1 MIKPTRNTGVH
12 MTTTLTPF
20 EQSHNRAATL
30 GVRLVESLAVNR
42 LVAQAHAYEHDMAK
56 IGNGCPPL
64 SETLIINTMWNQV
77 GMFAEF
83 EA

>member
-1 MIKPTRNTGVH
+1 
-12 MTTTLTPF
+12 MTATLTPF

-30 GVRLVESLAVNR
+30 GVRLVESFAINNLITQ
-42 LVAQAHAYEHDMAK
+42 AQSYESRMSE

-64 SETLIINTMWNQV
+64 SETLHISLMWSQV
-77 GMFAEF
+77 GMFAEV

>member
-1 MIKPTRNTGVH
+1 
-12 MTTTLTPF
+12 MTANLTPF
-20 EQSHNRAATL
+20 EQHHVRAASL
-30 GVRLVESLAVNR
+30 GARIFESLAVNR

-64 SETLIINTMWNQV
+64 SETLIINTMWGTV
-77 GMFAEF
+77 GQFADEEF